1 MVLGGHAHLP
11 AQNLKI
17 AVSIYDDAFPGTLD
31 AGFRKKIENE
41 GIKDPKLALL
51 DSPSYENL
59 MKLVID
65 YADGVVM
72 RTEHPSPLITA
83 ALEGTGKV
91 LLPWQPSDATDYLD
105 NYQKFYEELLQ

>member
-1 MVLGGHAHLP
+1 
-11 AQNLKI
+11 
-17 AVSIYDDAFPGTLD
+17 
-31 AGFRKKIENE
+31 
-41 GIKDPKLALL
+41 
-51 DSPSYENL
+51 
-59 MKLVID
+59 
-65 YADGVVM
+65 M